1 VRAASAYNARP
12 GRFARGVIAMRLLS
26 MLMPQERR
34 FFALF
39 NQHASLVVEGAAAL
53 VEMLSDYGD
62 EGRREEYVARIQKIE
77 HDADAVTHETVALM
91 HNTFVT
97 PFDRDQIN
105 KLIQRM
111 DDILDLIQD
120 TAESLTLYDVHTLT
134 AEVRHLADLMR
145 LSCQKVRDAVTQ
157 LSSMDN
163 GKSILRICQEV
174 DALESDA
181 DRVMRASISR
191 LFREEKDVRQ
201 LVKLKAVYELLEL
214 ATDKCQDVALVI
226 EGVVLENG

>member
-1 VRAASAYNARP
+1 
-12 GRFARGVIAMRLLS
+12 MRLLS
-26 MLMPQERR
+26 VLMPRERQ
-34 FFALF
+34 FFTLF
-39 NQHASLVVEGAAAL
+39 NRHADLVVEGAKTL
-53 VEMLSDYGD
+53 TGMLANYADAG
-62 EGRREEYVARIQKIE
+62 GREAFVAKIHSIE
-77 HDADAVTHETVALM
+77 HAADEVTHQTVALM

-120 TAESLTLYDVHTLT
+120 TAESLTLYDVHVLT
-134 AEVRHLADLMR
+134 PEVSHLADLMR
-145 LSCQKVRDAVTQ
+145 VCCLRVAAAVTQ

-163 GKSILRICQEV
+163 GPAILKICQEI

-181 DRVMRASISR
+181 DRVMRGAISK
-191 LFREEKDVRQ
+191 LFREEQDTRQ
-201 LVKLKAVYELLEL
+201 LVKLKAVYELIEL
-214 ATDKCQDVALVI
+214 TTDKCQDVALVI

>member
-1 VRAASAYNARP
+1 
-12 GRFARGVIAMRLLS
+12 MRLLS
-26 MLMPQERR
+26 VLMPRERQ
-34 FFALF
+34 FFTLF
-39 NQHASLVVEGAAAL
+39 NSHASLVVQGAAAL
-53 VEMLSDYGD
+53 VEMLADYSDN
-62 EGRREEYVARIQKIE
+62 GRRDDYVAKIQSIE
-77 HDADAVTHETVALM
+77 KAADKVTHQTVELM

-120 TAESLTLYDVHTLT
+120 TAESLMLYDVHVLT
-134 AEVRHLADLMR
+134 PQVSHLADLVQICCKR
-145 LSCQKVRDAVTQ
+145 VEAAVAQ

-163 GKSILRICQEV
+163 GPAILKVCQEI
-174 DALESDA
+174 DALETDA
-181 DRVMRASISR
+181 DRVTQGAISK
-191 LFREEKDVRQ
+191 LFREEQDVRQ

-214 ATDKCQDVALVI
+214 TTDKCQDVALVI

>member
-1 VRAASAYNARP
+1 
-12 GRFARGVIAMRLLS
+12 MRLLS
-26 MLMPQERR
+26 VLMPRERQ
-34 FFALF
+34 FFTLF
-39 NQHASLVVEGAAAL
+39 NEHASLVVQGAGAL
-53 VEMLSDYGD
+53 VEMLADYSDN
-62 EGRREEYVARIQKIE
+62 GRRDAYVAKIQSIE
-77 HDADAVTHETVALM
+77 KAADKVTHQTVDLM

-120 TAESLTLYDVHTLT
+120 TAESLMLYDVHILT
-134 AEVRHLADLMR
+134 PEVSHLADLVHVCCLR
-145 LSCQKVRDAVTQ
+145 VHDAVTQ

-163 GKSILRICQEV
+163 GPAILKVCQEI
-174 DALESDA
+174 DALETDA
-181 DRVMRASISR
+181 DRVTQAAISR
-191 LFREEKDVRQ
+191 LFREEQDVRQ

-214 ATDKCQDVALVI
+214 TTDKCQDVALVI

>member
-1 VRAASAYNARP
+1 
-12 GRFARGVIAMRLLS
+12 MRLLS
-26 MLMPQERR
+26 VLMPRERQ
-34 FFALF
+34 FFTLF
-39 NQHASLVVEGAAAL
+39 NSHASLVVQGAAAL
-53 VEMLSDYGD
+53 VEMLADYSDN
-62 EGRREEYVARIQKIE
+62 GRRDDYVAKIQSIE
-77 HDADAVTHETVALM
+77 KAADKVTHQTVELM

-111 DDILDLIQD
+111 DDILDLMQD
-120 TAESLTLYDVHTLT
+120 TAESLMLYDVHVLT
-134 AEVRHLADLMR
+134 PEVSHLADLVQICCKR
-145 LSCQKVRDAVTQ
+145 VEAAVTQ

-163 GKSILRICQEV
+163 GPAILKVCQEI

-181 DRVMRASISR
+181 DRVMQAAISR
-191 LFREEKDVRQ
+191 LFREEQDVRQ

-214 ATDKCQDVALVI
+214 TTDKCQDVALVI

>member
-1 VRAASAYNARP
+1 MRPVDIRAT
-12 GRFARGVIAMRLLS
+12 GRDAMRLLS
-26 MLMPQERR
+26 MLMPQERK

-39 NQHASLVVEGAAAL
+39 NQHASLVVQGAAAL
-53 VEMLSDYGD
+53 VEMRDDYPDGTRRD
-62 EGRREEYVARIQKIE
+62 EFVAKIQKIE
-77 HDADAVTHETVALM
+77 HNAGEVTHETVALM

-120 TAESLTLYDVHTLT
+120 TAESLMLYDVNTLT
-134 AEVRHLADLMR
+134 AEVRHLANLMQ
-145 LSCQKVRDAVTQ
+145 LSCQKVHDAVTQ

-163 GKSILRICQEV
+163 GQAILKICQEIDV
-174 DALESDA
+174 LESDA
-181 DRVMRASISR
+181 DRVMRSAISR

-201 LVKLKAVYELLEL
+201 LVKLKAVYELIEL
-214 ATDKCQDVALVI
+214 ATDKCLDVALVI

>member
-1 VRAASAYNARP
+1 
-12 GRFARGVIAMRLLS
+12 MRLLS
-26 MLMPQERR
+26 MLMPQERK

-39 NQHASLVVEGAAAL
+39 NQHASLVVQGAAAL
-53 VEMLSDYGD
+53 VEMLDGYADGARRD
-62 EGRREEYVARIQKIE
+62 EFVAKIQKIE
-77 HDADAVTHETVALM
+77 HNADEVTHETVALM

-134 AEVRHLADLMR
+134 AEVRHLANLMQ
-145 LSCQKVRDAVTQ
+145 LSCQKVHDAVIQ

-163 GKSILRICQEV
+163 GQAILRICQEI
-174 DALESDA
+174 DGLESAA
-181 DRVMRASISR
+181 DRVMRSAISR

-201 LVKLKAVYELLEL
+201 LVKLKAVYELIEL
-214 ATDKCQDVALVI
+214 ATDKCLDVALVI

>member
-1 VRAASAYNARP
+1 
-12 GRFARGVIAMRLLS
+12 MRLLS
-26 MLMPQERR
+26 VLMPRERQ

-39 NQHASLVVEGAAAL
+39 NQHASLVVDGAAAL
-53 VEMLSDYGD
+53 VELLENYTDN
-62 EGRREEYVARIQKIE
+62 GRRDEWVAKIQSIE
-77 HDADAVTHETVALM
+77 HAADDVTHQTVALM

-120 TAESLTLYDVHTLT
+120 TAESLMLYDVHKLT
-134 AEVRHLADLMR
+134 AEVRHLANLMQ
-145 LSCQKVRDAVTQ
+145 LSCAKVHDAVVQ

-163 GKSILRICQEV
+163 GPQILKICQEI

-181 DRVMRASISR
+181 DRVMRSAISR
-191 LFREEKDVRQ
+191 LFREEQDVRQ
-201 LVKLKAVYELLEL
+201 VVKLKAVYELLEF

>member
-1 VRAASAYNARP
+1 
-12 GRFARGVIAMRLLS
+12 MRLLS
-26 MLMPQERR
+26 VLMPRERQ
-34 FFALF
+34 FFTLF
-39 NQHASLVVEGAAAL
+39 NQHASLVVAGAAAL
-53 VEMLSDYGD
+53 VDLLENYTDN
-62 EGRREEYVARIQKIE
+62 GRRDEWVAKIQSIE
-77 HDADAVTHETVALM
+77 HAADDVTHQTVALM

-120 TAESLTLYDVHTLT
+120 TAESLMLYDVHKLT
-134 AEVRHLADLMR
+134 AEVRHLANLMQ
-145 LSCQKVRDAVTQ
+145 LSCAKVHDAVAQ

-163 GKSILRICQEV
+163 GPQILKICQEI

-181 DRVMRASISR
+181 DRVMRSAISR
-191 LFREEKDVRQ
+191 LFREEQDVRQ
-201 LVKLKAVYELLEL
+201 VVKLKAVYELLEF

>member
-1 VRAASAYNARP
+1 
-12 GRFARGVIAMRLLS
+12 MRLLS
-26 MLMPQERR
+26 VLMPRERH
-34 FFALF
+34 FFTLF
-39 NQHASLVVEGAAAL
+39 NSHAGLVLEGAKTL
-53 VEMLSDYGD
+53 VEMLAGYSDN
-62 EGRREEYVARIQKIE
+62 GRRDEYVAKIQSIE
-77 HDADAVTHETVALM
+77 RAADEITHQTVALM

-111 DDILDLIQD
+111 DDILDLMQD

-134 AEVRHLADLMR
+134 PEVSHLADLVHICCLR
-145 LSCQKVRDAVTQ
+145 VHAAVTQ

-163 GKSILRICQEV
+163 GPAILKICQEI

-181 DRVMRASISR
+181 DRVMQAAISR
-191 LFREEKDVRQ
+191 LFREEQDVRQ
-201 LVKLKAVYELLEL
+201 LIKLKAIYELLEL
-214 ATDKCQDVALVI
+214 TTDKCQDVALVI

>member
-1 VRAASAYNARP
+1 
-12 GRFARGVIAMRLLS
+12 MRLLS

-39 NQHASLVVEGAAAL
+39 NEHATLVVQGAAAL
-53 VEMLSDYGD
+53 VEMLTNYAED
-62 EGRREEYVARIQKIE
+62 GRREEYVLKIHQIE
-77 HDADAVTHETVALM
+77 HDADTVTHQTVALM

-134 AEVRHLADLMR
+134 AEVRHLANLMQ
-145 LSCQKVRDAVTQ
+145 LSCQKVYDAVVQ

-163 GKSILRICQEV
+163 GKAILKICQEI

-181 DRVMRASISR
+181 DRVMRSAISR
-191 LFREEKDVRQ
+191 LFREEKDTRQ
-201 LVKLKAVYELLEL
+201 LIKLKAVYDLLEL
-214 ATDKCQDVALVI
+214 TTDKCQDVALVM

>member
-1 VRAASAYNARP
+1 
-12 GRFARGVIAMRLLS
+12 MRLLS

-39 NQHASLVVEGAAAL
+39 NQHASLVVEGAADA
-53 VEMLSDYGD
+53 
-62 EGRREEYVARIQKIE
+62 RRDARRTTPTTAGATSTSRKIQP
-77 HDADAVTHETVALM
+77 DRARRRRRSRTRPSQLM

-134 AEVRHLADLMR
+134 AEVRHLANLMQ
-145 LSCQKVRDAVTQ
+145 LSCEKVHDAVTHALLDGQ
-157 LSSMDN
+157 RPRDPQDLPGDRRARVRRRPRHALRDLPPVPRGAGRAPAHQAQGGLRAASS
-163 GKSILRICQEV
+163 
-174 DALESDA
+174 
-181 DRVMRASISR
+181 
-191 LFREEKDVRQ
+191 
-201 LVKLKAVYELLEL
+201 
-214 ATDKCQDVALVI
+214 
-226 EGVVLENG
+226 

>member
-1 VRAASAYNARP
+1 
-12 GRFARGVIAMRLLS
+12 MRLLS
-26 MLMPQERR
+26 VLMPRERQ
-34 FFALF
+34 FFTLF
-39 NQHASLVVEGAAAL
+39 NNHAGLVVAGAKAL
-53 VEMLSDYGD
+53 VEMLAGYADG
-62 EGRREEYVARIQKIE
+62 GRRDEYVLKIHSIE
-77 HDADAVTHETVALM
+77 HDADDVTHETVALM

-120 TAESLTLYDVHTLT
+120 TAESLMLYDVHKLT
-134 AEVRHLADLMR
+134 PEVLHLADLVQVCCNR
-145 LSCQKVRDAVTQ
+145 VADAVTQ

-163 GKSILRICQEV
+163 GPAILKICQEI
-174 DALESDA
+174 DSLETDA
-181 DRVMRASISR
+181 DRVMRGAISK
-191 LFREEKDVRQ
+191 LFREEQDVRQ

-214 ATDKCQDVALVI
+214 TTDKCQDVALVI